1 MNISI
6 ANVTGVPDY
15 RDSFTKAVIKN
26 VIVVVLSISINYI
39 NAGLI
44 HTFCGNQIFNTNP
57 RYILFVHLVINDMI
71 QVTLTVALFIISYI
85 LYKIHVFV
93 CCILI
98 LIALFTTENTPLNLA
113 CMAVECYIAICIPLR
128 HAQICTIKRTRAL
141 ISLIWI
147 TSLVSVLPDLF
158 ITLATEP
165 LDYFNTQVFCLR
177 ETAFRSP
184 RIIER
189 RNITYIIYLVLVW
202 CIIFF
207 IYFRILFT
215 ARTANRHAK
224 KARNTVLL
232 HGLQL
237 LLCMATYA
245 EHLVKQAVLQ
255 WLPKY
260 YSDSLF
266 VCYIIFQILP
276 RSISSLIYGIRD
288 KTFRKHLKRYLLC
301 KVNLQ

>member
-6 ANVTGVPDY
+6 ANMTGVPDY

-98 LIALFTTENTPLNLA
+98 LTALFTTENTPLNLA

-128 HAQICTIKRTRAL
+128 HAQICTIKRTRVL

-189 RNITYIIYLVLVW
+189 RNITYIVYLVLVW

-215 ARTANRHAK
+215 ARIANRHAK

-301 KVNLQ
+301 KISPQ

>member
-26 VIVVVLSISINYI
+26 IIVVVLSISINYI

-128 HAQICTIKRTRAL
+128 HSQICTIKRTRLL

-189 RNITYIIYLVLVW
+189 RNITYIVYLVIVW

-207 IYFRILFT
+207 IYIRILFM
-215 ARTANRHAK
+215 ARIANRHAK

-232 HGLQL
+232 HGIQL

-301 KVNLQ
+301 KVIPQ

>member
-6 ANVTGVPDY
+6 ANMTGVPDY

-98 LIALFTTENTPLNLA
+98 LTALFTTENTPLNLA

-128 HAQICTIKRTRAL
+128 HAQICTIKRTRVL

-189 RNITYIIYLVLVW
+189 RNITYIVYLVLVW

-215 ARTANRHAK
+215 ARIANRHAK

-301 KVNLQ
+301 KVNPQ